1 MLINNNNNNNNNN
14 NKNNDDDD
22 GEKEHG
28 LSKWQIRGEM
38 KMLFQT
44 NVGPI
49 LVCVNPYT
57 DVGNPLTLT
66 STRSVP
72 LAPQLNKVVQ
82 EAVRQQSETGYPQA
96 IILSGKTER
105 ESPSFTSLLRNKNF
119 RGFFRRDKWFR
130 ENVRLDAA
138 TQAALRRRRRRTGNG
153 RFQTPSGS
161 FHGP

>member
-1 MLINNNNNNNNNN
+1 MYIKNNNNNIITNLIDLITDTL
-14 NKNNDDDD
+14 K
-22 GEKEHG
+22 K
-28 LSKWQIRGEM
+28 KM
-38 KMLFQT
+38 KILFQT

-96 IILSGKTER
+96 IILSGKTLNKLHLLSFFER
-105 ESPSFTSLLRNKNF
+105 EDF
-119 RGFFRRDKWFR
+119 
-130 ENVRLDAA
+130 
-138 TQAALRRRRRRTGNG
+138 
-153 RFQTPSGS
+153 
-161 FHGP
+161 